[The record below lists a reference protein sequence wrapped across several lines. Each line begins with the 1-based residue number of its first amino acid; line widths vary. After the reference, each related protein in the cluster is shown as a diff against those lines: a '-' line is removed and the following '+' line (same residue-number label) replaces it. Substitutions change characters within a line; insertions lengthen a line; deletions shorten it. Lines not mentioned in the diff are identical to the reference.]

1 MIFIAEVITVAKG
14 TLREKMICSHELMAI
29 FGNDEKSEPGDN
41 VLMAKRAEEAATGC
55 SVHQTELAGLHVV
68 SIYSL
73 SLWPREECGQER
85 RPSCLGLCWMRRL
98 AVAYRRALMFGW
110 SALSAARCA
119 AAGSEGSVRD
129 TPESELHFE
138 TCLVSIFF

>member
-1 MIFIAEVITVAKG
+1 
-14 TLREKMICSHELMAI
+14 
-29 FGNDEKSEPGDN
+29 
-41 VLMAKRAEEAATGC
+41 
-55 SVHQTELAGLHVV
+55 
-68 SIYSL
+68 
-73 SLWPREECGQER
+73 
-85 RPSCLGLCWMRRL
+85 
-98 AVAYRRALMFGW
+98 MFGW

>member
-14 TLREKMICSHELMAI
+14 TLHEKMICSHELMAI

-73 SLWPREECGQER
+73 SLWPQEEWPGKEAQL
-85 RPSCLGLCWMRRL
+85 P
-98 AVAYRRALMFGW
+98 RALLDAASGSGLQK
-110 SALSAARCA
+110 SAHVWVV
-119 AAGSEGSVRD
+119 GSVGCSLCCCR
-129 TPESELHFE
+129 L
-138 TCLVSIFF
+138 